1 MAHRNL
7 AWVLGILGVG
17 ALAFAV
23 GHSAPTRERDRDYE
37 LVRLVVD
44 VLQEVRTRYVR
55 ELSPDD
61 QRKLVE
67 SMVNGGLEK
76 LDPHS
81 AFINPGDYKQFS
93 RQTKGVYGGAGMSLG
108 IDPQKGNALTVFSP
122 MVGTPAHEA
131 GILAGDI
138 ILKIDGK
145 TTESLG
151 LNESIDMIQ
160 GEPGTDI
167 VFTVLHE
174 GEKEPVEILIT
185 RAVVKVPSVLGDR
198 RLPDGSWDFM
208 IDKEKKIGFIR
219 LINFSETAPTE
230 MKAALT
236 SLQSQ
241 GMTGLILDLRGNPG
255 GLIRAAVEIADLFLD
270 QGRIVSTKGRT
281 LQEEVHDATRDGT
294 LMLPA
299 KEHPIAVLINRYSA
313 SASEIL
319 SAALQDHG
327 RAVVLGERSFGKGSV
342 QNVIEMEA
350 RASALKLTTA
360 SYWRPS
366 GKNIHRFPD
375 SKDTEDWGVS
385 PDKGY
390 EVKLEDRERIDYLR
404 WRNSRDIVRK
414 ADQPVKKPLL
424 SGFKDKALEK
434 AVEVVRGKL
443 PANG

>member
-208 IDKEKKIGFIR
+208 IDKE
-219 LINFSETAPTE
+219 IN
-230 MKAALT
+230 
-236 SLQSQ
+236 Q
-241 GMTGLILDLRGNPG
+241 
-255 GLIRAAVEIADLFLD
+255 
-270 QGRIVSTKGRT
+270 
-281 LQEEVHDATRDGT
+281 
-294 LMLPA
+294 
-299 KEHPIAVLINRYSA
+299 
-313 SASEIL
+313 
-319 SAALQDHG
+319 
-327 RAVVLGERSFGKGSV
+327 
-342 QNVIEMEA
+342 
-350 RASALKLTTA
+350 
-360 SYWRPS
+360 
-366 GKNIHRFPD
+366 
-375 SKDTEDWGVS
+375 
-385 PDKGY
+385 
-390 EVKLEDRERIDYLR
+390 
-404 WRNSRDIVRK
+404 
-414 ADQPVKKPLL
+414 
-424 SGFKDKALEK
+424 
-434 AVEVVRGKL
+434 
-443 PANG
+443 

>member
-281 LQEEVHDATRDGT
+281 LQEEVHDATREGT
-294 LMLPA
+294 PYRRSDQPLFSLRQRNPFSRPA
-299 KEHPIAVLINRYSA
+299 GSRPRCGP
-313 SASEIL
+313 
-319 SAALQDHG
+319 G
-327 RAVVLGERSFGKGSV
+327 RAE
-342 QNVIEMEA
+342 
-350 RASALKLTTA
+350 
-360 SYWRPS
+360 
-366 GKNIHRFPD
+366 
-375 SKDTEDWGVS
+375 
-385 PDKGY
+385 
-390 EVKLEDRERIDYLR
+390 LR
-404 WRNSRDIVRK
+404 
-414 ADQPVKKPLL
+414 
-424 SGFKDKALEK
+424 
-434 AVEVVRGKL
+434 
-443 PANG
+443 